1 MLVLSGILVMVVGLA
16 LRFNAL
22 LVVIVAGFVTG
33 FAAGMSLQEIVT
45 VIGEAFIKNRYMSLF
60 ILVLPVIGLS
70 ERFGLRERA
79 EYLISKISAATAGR
93 IFMLYMLV
101 RQITVSLGISL
112 SGHPTFIRP
121 LISPMGEAAALKG
134 RKASPE
140 ILDKIRGQAA
150 TAENAGNFFA
160 QNVFIAA
167 GGLLLIKGVLEEHGY
182 EVDLVTMALYC
193 IPPWLRSSLLRSAS
207 ISLIG
212 ASSRRLRHTTKR
224 RKAKEGMLC

>member
-1 MLVLSGILVMVVGLA
+1 MLVLSGILVMVLGLA

-33 FAAGMSLQEIVT
+33 LAAGMSLQEIVT

-79 EYLISKISAATAGR
+79 EFLISKISAATAGR

-101 RQITVSLGISL
+101 RQIMEALGVKV

-121 LISPMGEAAALKG
+121 LIAPMGEAAALKG
-134 RKASPE
+134 RKASPA
-140 ILDKIRGQAA
+140 ILDKIRGYAA

-182 EVDLVTMALYC
+182 EADLVTMAVYC
-193 IPPWLRSSLLRSAS
+193 IPTAVVAFLFTAVRFHLFD
-207 ISLIG
+207 
-212 ASSRRLRHTTKR
+212 RRIEREIQAFNEVK
-224 RKAKEGMLC
+224 KD